1 MIQDQIARIDGLVVS
16 PLALDVRLF
25 SSRHLKRFIEIMLP
39 VEIQRGL
46 IDAQKV
52 RILGVLDYLRDQDF
66 VQVSLILCVWLV
78 VEVLLDL
85 VGCSRPTFVM
95 KTLIDVMVPIHAEDP
110 KILRFFERHM
120 LCPQT
125 ILTDDAI

>member
-1 MIQDQIARIDGLVVS
+1 VIQDQIARIDGLVVS

-25 SSRHLKRFIEIMLP
+25 SSRHLKIFIEIMLP

-66 VQVSLILCVWLV
+66 VQVSLVLCV
-78 VEVLLDL
+78 
-85 VGCSRPTFVM
+85 
-95 KTLIDVMVPIHAEDP
+95 
-110 KILRFFERHM
+110 
-120 LCPQT
+120 
-125 ILTDDAI
+125 

>member
-16 PLALDVRLF
+16 PRPLEVRLF
-25 SSRHLKRFIEIMLP
+25 SSRHLKMFIEIMLP

-66 VQVSLILCVWLV
+66 VQVSLVLCV
-78 VEVLLDL
+78 
-85 VGCSRPTFVM
+85 
-95 KTLIDVMVPIHAEDP
+95 
-110 KILRFFERHM
+110 
-120 LCPQT
+120 
-125 ILTDDAI
+125 